1 MSMKP
6 VLVLGLGNLLRADE
20 GVGIH
25 VVRELSQKH
34 VPGTVE
40 VVDGGT
46 LGAEL
51 IGVIQGRRKVFV
63 VDAICTDAPPGSILR
78 VPFDELK
85 PALSRSMSVHGAG
98 VGELLYCCGNLIPRP
113 EIIIYGI
120 VPKSIDRWSMNLTAA
135 VQSRVSSITSLIL
148 REVMTGRI
156 PGGVLSPQLSLA
168 RE

>member
-1 MSMKP
+1 MTEKP
-6 VLVLGLGNLLRADE
+6 VLVLGLGNLLRSDE

-34 VPGTVE
+34 LPETVD

-51 IGVIQGRRKVFV
+51 IGVIQGRAKVFL
-63 VDAICTDAPPGSILR
+63 VDAMRADAPPGSVLR
-78 VPFDELK
+78 VPFEELK
-85 PALSRSMSVHGAG
+85 PALTRSMSVHGGG

-120 VPKSIDRWSMNLTAA
+120 VPKLIDRWSMNLTAV
-135 VQSRVSSITSLIL
+135 VQSRISSIVSLIL
-148 REVMTGRI
+148 DEVTKGVI
-156 PGGVLSPQLSLA
+156 PRRVLSPQSLLVQG
-168 RE
+168 